1 MVFLVTKDGQQL
13 GPFTAEQV
21 NAQLAGGM
29 LDPSDL
35 GWTEGFEDWYPLEQ
49 IEGFV
54 MPGEAGAEEVPETE
68 NPMVTAVGQAAG
80 APDGVAPDGVAP
92 GLMTAGDAMA
102 SSGGRKKWI
111 GLSVAVVLLAGGAF
125 VVFGLSSELDPYC
138 QVKAK
143 MHPKTGLRGNLEA
156 KLQSVRA
163 EIAKLSDGNQTL
175 AEARL
180 SEALKLL
187 TNPVP
192 KLPGNLEAQLS
203 SVRAELYTL
212 SDGNQTIAEARLS
225 DALKLLMIPIPKPVP
240 QTNKPSATTDNNG
253 TDGN

>member
-1 MVFLVTKDGQQL
+1 V
-13 GPFTAEQV
+13 
-21 NAQLAGGM
+21 
-29 LDPSDL
+29 
-35 GWTEGFEDWYPLEQ
+35 
-49 IEGFV
+49 
-54 MPGEAGAEEVPETE
+54 EEVPETE
-68 NPMVTAVGQAAG
+68 YPMVTAVGQVAG
-80 APDGVAPDGVAP
+80 DSAP
-92 GLMTAGDAMA
+92 GLITAGDAAMA

-125 VVFGLSSELDPYC
+125 VVFGLGSELDPYC

>member
-1 MVFLVTKDGQQL
+1 VSFLVAKDGQQL
-13 GPFTAEQV
+13 GPFSLDEV

-54 MPGEAGAEEVPETE
+54 MPGEDGSEEVPETE
-68 NPMVTAVGQAAG
+68 NPMVTVVGQAAG
-80 APDGVAPDGVAP
+80 APDGAAP
-92 GLMTAGDAMA
+92 GLMTAGDAAMA

-125 VVFGLSSELDPYC
+125 VVFGLGSELDPYC

-156 KLQSVRA
+156 QMRSVRA
-163 EIAKLSDGNQTL
+163 EIIKLSDGNQTL

-180 SEALKLL
+180 NEALKLL
-187 TNPVP
+187 
-192 KLPGNLEAQLS
+192 KA
-203 SVRAELYTL
+203 
-212 SDGNQTIAEARLS
+212 
-225 DALKLLMIPIPKPVP
+225 PIPKPVP
-240 QTNKPSATTDNNG
+240 QTNKPSAKTDNNG
-253 TDGN
+253 TDGNKN

>member
-1 MVFLVTKDGQQL
+1 M
-13 GPFTAEQV
+13 GPFTLEEV
-21 NAQLAGGM
+21 NTQLAGGM
-29 LDPSDL
+29 LEPTDL

-54 MPGEAGAEEVPETE
+54 MPGEAGSETGAVEVPETE
-68 NPMVTAVGQAAG
+68 NPMVTAVGQVAG
-80 APDGVAPDGVAP
+80 DGAPDGVAP
-92 GLMTAGDAMA
+92 GLMTAGDAAMA

-125 VVFGLSSELDPYC
+125 VVFGLGSELDPYC

-203 SVRAELYTL
+203 SVRTELYTL

-225 DALKLLMIPIPKPVP
+225 AALKSLKIPIPKPVP
-240 QTNKPSATTDNNG
+240 QTNKPSANTDNNE